1 MKKTVVI
8 LVDGLD
14 PEVLQSNL
22 AQLPHIG
29 ELIDQGEFC
38 RMNSVFPPDS
48 IPAWTTIYTGL
59 NPGEHGIFE
68 SFDYLQLKQQ
78 NISYDSNV
86 IRGNTFWD
94 KISRQ
99 GYKVGIFN
107 PFLAYPSWEV
117 NGFMLCGPIFESGTA
132 SSNRPDLLAK
142 HSIPS
147 LGAVVDIPNRSVLK
161 EFLADTMELTRRQ
174 NELALQLFRE
184 EKCDFFFYGSLT
196 LDRIKHFYWKFT
208 DPTDPKYPG
217 PNPYQAVV
225 LDIYREI
232 DRLIGELRQ
241 LAGDEYCLI
250 LMSDHGHQRRVTKT
264 FNLNEW
270 LRRNGYIQGKR
281 DFKALVEMAKNSALD
296 LFDKLDI
303 TEVAL
308 RQAKKIPGAKQ
319 LKSSDFVLKK
329 DRKIYVPRFAGMNPY
344 GGIVIHQE
352 KFNAGEYR
360 TLVAELITK
369 LTEVRD
375 PKTKE
380 RIVEWAGEREAIYKG
395 RNIDKFPQVVFKLN
409 DDYGVNR
416 SLFTRGITGINPF
429 HSNLSGGH
437 RKYGTFIVSEKMKGL
452 PDNKTVEI
460 EAVHDLILKIF
471 FETD

>member
-1 MKKTVVI
+1 MRKTAVI

-14 PEVLQSNL
+14 PQVLQTNL
-22 AQLPHIG
+22 AKLPSIKG
-29 ELIDQGEFC
+29 LIEQGEFC
-38 RMNSVFPPDS
+38 RLNSVFPPDS

-68 SFDYLQLKQQ
+68 SFDYLQLKRQ
-78 NISYDSNV
+78 NISYDTNV

-99 GYKVGIFN
+99 GYRVGIFN

-117 NGFMLCGPIFESGTA
+117 NGFMLSGPIFESGAA
-132 SSNRPDLLAK
+132 SSNRPDLLAR

-147 LGAVVDIPNRSVLK
+147 LGAVVDFPDRATLK
-161 EFLADTMELTRRQ
+161 EFLADAMELTRRQ
-174 NELALQLFRE
+174 NQLALKLFRE

-217 PNPYQAVV
+217 PNPFQDAV
-225 LDIYREI
+225 LNIYREI
-232 DRLIGELRQ
+232 DRLIGDWRRI
-241 LAGDEYCLI
+241 AGDEYCLI
-250 LMSDHGHQRRVTKT
+250 LMSDHGHQRRAPKT

-270 LRRNGYIQGKR
+270 LRRHGYIQGKR
-281 DFKALVEMAKNSALD
+281 NYKALVEMAKNIALD
-296 LFDKLDI
+296 IFDKLDI
-303 TEVAL
+303 TELAL
-308 RQAKKIPGAKQ
+308 RYAKKIPGAKQ

-329 DRKIYVPRFAGMNPY
+329 DKTIYVPRFAGMNPY
-344 GGIVIHQE
+344 GGIVINQE
-352 KFNAGEYR
+352 KFNEEEYR
-360 TLVAELITK
+360 RLVAGLIGK
-369 LTEVRD
+369 LAEVRD

-380 RIVEWAGEREAIYKG
+380 RIIEWVGEREEIYHG
-395 RNIDKFPQVVFKLN
+395 RNSGKFPQVVFKLN

-416 SLFTRGITGINPF
+416 SLYTRGITGNNPF

-437 RKYGTFIVSEKMKGL
+437 RKYGTFIVSEKVKGL
-452 PDNKTVEI
+452 PADKTINI
-460 EAVHDLILKIF
+460 EGVHDLILKMF
-471 FETD
+471 FQTD